1 MPENAEAITEGTQ
14 EIKVTIRNLSSRVYI
29 TAGYT
34 DFLEAPTLRETP
46 LGDGTWVAGRT
57 LRRGDAYTGDRLHA
71 VDERERAPRGRQ
83 RDRPRR
89 PGAVPRR

>member
-1 MPENAEAITEGTQ
+1 MPENEEAITEGTQ

-57 LRRGDAYTGDRLHA
+57 LRRGDAYTA
-71 VDERERAPRGRQ
+71 IVYTPSTNESRAPRGGQ

-89 PGAVPRR
+89 T